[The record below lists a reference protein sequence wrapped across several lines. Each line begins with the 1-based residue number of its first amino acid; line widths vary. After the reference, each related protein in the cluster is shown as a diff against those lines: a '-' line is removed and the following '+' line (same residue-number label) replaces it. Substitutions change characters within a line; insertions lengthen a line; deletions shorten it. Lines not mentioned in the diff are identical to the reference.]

1 MGNKVVLAKWM
12 ILVTAFALLCGLS
25 APRVFATTDYRA
37 PLQEQIA
44 LPADLNFSVSD
55 TCSGHSCYEQAAAN
69 EAGDFAVAC
78 LLVDAQSPG
87 NSEFS
92 QHYVD
97 IYHADGS
104 FWAELSF
111 HTSLGPKMFMDDHA
125 LYIYFGISALV
136 YDLQTQEL
144 THYTISAE
152 AAENMD
158 LQGTWPAS
166 EFTAGKWTYRCEKG
180 HMFFDK
186 LTRTDGAIE
195 QVLVQMEG
203 TNSLLMKGLPGILI
217 GVAAVI
223 VPGLVVLGAL
233 LFHKKRKEAKKED

>member
-1 MGNKVVLAKWM
+1 MRKMKALCVF
-12 ILVTAFALLCGLS
+12 FAVMVLLCGTL

-37 PLQEQIA
+37 PLQEQIE
-44 LPADLNFSVSD
+44 LPADLKFTVSD
-55 TCSGHSCYEQAAAN
+55 TCSGHACFEQAVAN
-69 EAGDFAVAC
+69 ESGDFAVDC
-78 LLVDAQSPG
+78 LHVDSQTPG
-87 NSEFS
+87 NSDFS

-111 HTSLGPKMFMDDHA
+111 HTSLGPKMFMDDHV

-144 THYTISAE
+144 KHYAISTEVADD
-152 AAENMD
+152 MD
-158 LQGTWPAS
+158 LLGTRQSAS
-166 EFTAGKWTYRCEKG
+166 FTVGKWTYHCQEG

-186 LTRTDGAIE
+186 LTRTDGTAE

-203 TNSLLMKGLPGILI
+203 TNTLLMKGLPGILI

-223 VPGLVVLGAL
+223 VPGLVVLGVL
-233 LFHKKRKEAKKED
+233 LTRKKRKSATQID

>member
-1 MGNKVVLAKWM
+1 MRKLKALCVF
-12 ILVTAFALLCGLS
+12 FAVMVLLCGAL
-25 APRVFATTDYRA
+25 APRVFAATDYRA
-37 PLQEQIA
+37 PLQEQIE

-55 TCSGHSCYEQAAAN
+55 TCSGHSCFEQAAAN

-78 LLVDAQSPG
+78 LLVDAQTPG
-87 NSEFS
+87 NSDFS

-111 HTSLGPKMFMDDHA
+111 HTSIGPRMFMDDQA
-125 LYIYFGISALV
+125 LYIYFGSSAVV

-186 LTRTDGAIE
+186 LTRTDGATE
-195 QVLVQMEG
+195 QLLVQMEG
-203 TNSLLMKGLPGILI
+203 TNNLLMKGLPGILI